1 MIKTAIVNAFFE
13 ICECRGISMPIRLIA
28 KRALPIAALL
38 LLAACQRYEWVHPT
52 KSLAQFGRDRLSCEE
67 RAARLY
73 PAEPVTIREPGMF
86 IERGIERCWRT
97 SSGYVR
103 CHSPRPIFVPPS
115 YSTRDVNEDDR
126 TRTIEACLISKGYEL
141 VPAK

>member
-1 MIKTAIVNAFFE
+1 M
-13 ICECRGISMPIRLIA
+13 LIGFYS
-28 KRALPIAALL
+28 KRILPIVVLM

-52 KSLAQFGRDRLSCEE
+52 KSLEQFGRDRLTCEE
-67 RAARLY
+67 KAARLY
-73 PAEPVTIREPGMF
+73 PAEPVTFREPGIF

-97 SSGYVR
+97 SSGHMR
-103 CHSPRPIFVPPS
+103 CHAPRPIYVPPS

-126 TRTIEACLISKGYEL
+126 QRTIEACLISKGYEL